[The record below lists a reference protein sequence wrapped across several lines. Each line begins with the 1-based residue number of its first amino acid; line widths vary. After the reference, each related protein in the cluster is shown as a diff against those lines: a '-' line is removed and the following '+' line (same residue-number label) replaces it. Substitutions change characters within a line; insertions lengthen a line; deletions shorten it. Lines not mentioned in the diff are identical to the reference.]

1 MEKGCIMIAKE
12 LEIQALSLGPIDKI
26 RLVELLLE
34 SLDKPDLEI
43 EVAWVAESERRY
55 AAY

>member
-1 MEKGCIMIAKE
+1 MIAKE